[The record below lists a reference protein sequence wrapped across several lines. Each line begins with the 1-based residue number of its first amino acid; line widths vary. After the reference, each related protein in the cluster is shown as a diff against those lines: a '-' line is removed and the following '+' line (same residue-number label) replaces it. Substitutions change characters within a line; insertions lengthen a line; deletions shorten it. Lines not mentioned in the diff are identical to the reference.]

1 MQERIIK
8 VLDETVGSQLTK
20 GVNEIGLEANLFDY
34 GLDSIGFI
42 NIIIGIENEFDI
54 FIDQDDLDIDTFS
67 TIKDIINYLK
77 KRLEEK

>member
-8 VLDETVGSQLTK
+8 VLDETVGRQLTK